1 MATTQLARISRLQA
15 GVVISPHTGLHNS
28 RWRAHI
34 GLKLPGK
41 HAAQL
46 RVGETIFTWR
56 EGEAFVFDDSF
67 EHEVTWNPPVETID
81 LSAEEARLVLIV
93 DFQHPDVNPVCHT

>member
-1 MATTQLARISRLQA
+1 MAAYACPGVQLDAAAQLAIARGS
-15 GVVISPHTGLHNS
+15 
-28 RWRAHI
+28 
-34 GLKLPGK
+34 LPSGGEQVE
-41 HAAQL
+41 ATLAWCEAQL
-46 RVGETIFTWR
+46 RVGDTIFTWR

-93 DFQHPDVNPVCHT
+93 DFQHPDVNPVCHSQS